1 MIEREMKSQQ
11 KEGSGF
17 YRRDN
22 EFDRFSTTEEAVEFP
37 LSLDDIQLV
46 DGEEIALHEK
56 VAGEAESSNNIDE
69 FIDIEE
75 SMRWLRDNEPAV
87 IILRYYGDMTLR
99 QIGSK
104 LNLSV
109 ERIRRIEHQA
119 LRKMKKSTA
128 LKNYK

>member
-37 LSLDDIQLV
+37 LSLDSIQLV
-46 DGEEIALHEK
+46 DGEEMSLHEK
-56 VAGEAESSNNIDE
+56 VAGEAGSSNIDE
-69 FIDIEE
+69 SIDIER
-75 SMRWLRDNEPAV
+75 SMRWLRDNEPTV